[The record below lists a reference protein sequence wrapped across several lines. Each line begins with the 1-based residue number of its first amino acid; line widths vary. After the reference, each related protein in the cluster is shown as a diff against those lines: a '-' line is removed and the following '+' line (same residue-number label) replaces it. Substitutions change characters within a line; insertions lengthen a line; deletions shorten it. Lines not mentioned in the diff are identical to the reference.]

1 RPSRIQRPK
10 SNTIGGD
17 SWPCDRESVV
27 RDAPRRPRNSRKSPT
42 THTMPINVNARSMIS
57 PIGRRMT
64 SVDLSGPHH
73 KPRPHGEIAHGSAVA
88 RDARSWVLAVPAAG
102 RPGVL
107 FQSERGQRR
116 PAGPTALVGL
126 DRQPDVRHAIGDD
139 RPPFALV
146 RRPRRAEVVL
156 LAEDMPIGHPTVGR
170 DGDLHLLRPGVVRLV
185 DLDEERPDRLRSVK
199 CHDHR
204 LWSRRSGYPA
214 TRSGS
219 ALAVE
224 GVIDR
229 MVWILRRHEDG
240 RARGDVDF
248 GTAVV

>member
-1 RPSRIQRPK
+1 VSTSRPTSRPQ
-10 SNTIGGD
+10 
-17 SWPCDRESVV
+17 
-27 RDAPRRPRNSRKSPT
+27 
-42 THTMPINVNARSMIS
+42 
-57 PIGRRMT
+57 
-64 SVDLSGPHH
+64 
-73 KPRPHGEIAHGSAVA
+73 
-88 RDARSWVLAVPAAG
+88 
-102 RPGVL
+102 
-107 FQSERGQRR
+107 Q
-116 PAGPTALVGL
+116 PTARTTAHYRLE
-126 DRQPDVRHAIGDD
+126 RPPDVRHPSSDD
-139 RPPFALV
+139 RPPFVVV

-156 LAEDMPIGHPTVGR
+156 LAEDMPIGRPTVGR
-170 DGDLHLLRPGVVRLV
+170 DGDLHLLRPGGVRLV